1 MSPSAGRRG
10 ASVLETILGVLLG
23 ALVLQ
28 VAWTLLSVQRRTVR
42 ELIRGGERAES
53 ARTIRG
59 VLHAELRAGRAD
71 VDWRTMVDSVVV
83 RSFRGS
89 GVPCGPPDDD
99 GLPVIHRGRTRPRP
113 GVDSVLSLV
122 PDGTWRVALLA
133 GASPAP
139 GACPTGRRG
148 GSERWVLD
156 PAPELPPVLLRL
168 FRRGSY
174 HLSENAFR
182 YRRGHGGRQPLT
194 PAVLDDA
201 ASGFEPGANGSVRL
215 RLRFRGLPPR
225 AGLNP
230 WRSTLWPTGG

>member
-1 MSPSAGRRG
+1 MRSLEGRRG
-10 ASVLETILGVLLG
+10 VSLPETIVGVLLG

-28 VAWTLLSVQRRTVR
+28 VGWTLLSVQGRTVR
-42 ELIRGGERAES
+42 ELIRAVERAES
-53 ARTIRG
+53 AGTIRG

-71 VDWRTMVDSVVV
+71 VDWRLMGDSVDV

-89 GVPCGPPDDD
+89 GVPCGPPDHD
-99 GLPVIHRGRTRPRP
+99 GVPVTHRGRTRPRP
-113 GVDSVLSLV
+113 GVDSILSLG
-122 PDGTWRVALLA
+122 PDGAWRAALLA

-139 GACPTGRRG
+139 GVCPAGRWGR
-148 GSERWVLD
+148 SERWVLD
-156 PAPELPPVLLRL
+156 PAPDLTPVLLRL

-201 ASGFEPGANGSVRL
+201 ASSFEPGADGSVRL

-230 WRSTLWPTGG
+230 WSSTLWPTGG